1 MKKNDHSA
9 AYFQPVLLLLL
20 AAAVIVGAIFGLRAF
35 AGGFLKDENGQWA
48 DLAVEE
54 ETEPIVMTEVQTE
67 SEPATEPVTER
78 ETEIVATEVQ
88 TETETQTESET
99 DPMEEAVY
107 LVLKVGCNFR
117 SGPSMDAEIYGTKEA
132 GITVRFLEDVGG
144 WYKVE
149 IDGVVG
155 YMGSQ
160 FF

>member
-1 MKKNDHSA
+1 MKKNGHSA

-20 AAAVIVGAIFGLRAF
+20 AAAVIAGAIFGIRAA
-35 AGGFLKDENGQWA
+35 AGSFLKDENGEWA
-48 DLAVEE
+48 DLINQEE
-54 ETEPIVMTEVQTE
+54 PEPVIMTEPETEVQTE
-67 SEPATEPVTER
+67 AVTEQV
-78 ETEIVATEVQ
+78 TEAEVQ
-88 TETETQTESET
+88 TETETETESET
-99 DPMEEAVY
+99 EPMTEAVY

-132 GITVRFLEDVGG
+132 GITVRFLEDLGG

-149 IDGVVG
+149 IDGVTG

>member
-1 MKKNDHSA
+1 METEKRNSG
-9 AYFQPVLLLLL
+9 YFQPVLLLLL
-20 AAAVIVGAIFGLRAF
+20 TAAVTVGSIFCLKAAAGS
-35 AGGFLKDENGQWA
+35 FLKDENGAWA
-48 DLAVEE
+48 DEINQAEP
-54 ETEPIVMTEVQTE
+54 ETV
-67 SEPATEPVTER
+67 PVTEAVP
-78 ETEIVATEVQ
+78 E
-88 TETETQTESET
+88 TESET
-99 DPMEEAVY
+99 EKETQSEAVTETEAPAETETESQSEEVY

-117 SGPSMDAEIYGTKEA
+117 AAPSMDAEIYETKEA